1 MMRDEA
7 GFESNE
13 KITGR
18 EPVQRKDK
26 PAEQMYDREVPITG
40 VPGHT
45 LLHDWLDGE
54 VDAMRAS
61 EVEGKSKIELWTRI
75 NAESEMLRRRVTP
88 VHVQQ
93 KIMASLPDTP
103 GTASNWWK
111 QQVTMTPVSAI
122 AIGVALLAVGALI
135 IQALRKTNGD
145 DKKIARLLA
154 SRAFFL
160 LFSRRRNLLP
170 AWTLQRCENSA
181 PYTLYCLCT
190 VSLYCIVE

>member
-13 KITGR
+13 KNTGR

-54 VDAMRAS
+54 VDVMRAS

-93 KIMASLPDTP
+93 RIMASLPDTP

-135 IQALRKTNGD
+135 IQALR
-145 DKKIARLLA
+145 
-154 SRAFFL
+154 
-160 LFSRRRNLLP
+160 
-170 AWTLQRCENSA
+170 
-181 PYTLYCLCT
+181 
-190 VSLYCIVE
+190 

>member
-1 MMRDEA
+1 MIRDEA

-54 VDAMRAS
+54 VDVMRAS

-93 KIMASLPDTP
+93 RIMASLPETP

-135 IQALRKTNGD
+135 IQALR
-145 DKKIARLLA
+145 
-154 SRAFFL
+154 
-160 LFSRRRNLLP
+160 
-170 AWTLQRCENSA
+170 
-181 PYTLYCLCT
+181 
-190 VSLYCIVE
+190 